1 MRIPAGTDDV
11 KMRPKSKGTIMWLLV
26 LLYAL
31 ALGLSLVLVFKGR
44 YELGVTGVLLVL
56 TMSPVSFVLAMTLTD
71 PAQRLLASKM
81 DELVRSVRMLGDQAA
96 LSDDARRVLNRQGE
110 RDLLRLAIEEDI
122 NNQHWDAAMVLVKEL
137 ADRFGFRIDAEEF
150 RQRIDSARAAT
161 LEAQV
166 ADAVG
171 YLDGLII
178 QRRWDEAAADAARI
192 QRLYPDSPR
201 VEALRARVAHAR
213 GSYKSEIE
221 RQFLVA
227 SQEGRADDALA
238 LLKDL
243 DQHLSPSEA
252 EPLRELARGVIGK
265 ARENLGAKFKLAV
278 QDRRWREAAELGEQI
293 VRDFP
298 NTRMAA
304 EVREV
309 IDGVRSRAAG
319 SVATTG

>member
-1 MRIPAGTDDV
+1 MRNLTTEEPR
-11 KMRPKSKGTIMWLLV
+11 KRPKSQGALIWLLV
-26 LLYAL
+26 LLYTL
-31 ALGLSLVLVFKGR
+31 ALGLSVVLVYKGQ
-44 YELGVTGVLLVL
+44 YDLGVTGVLLVL
-56 TMSPVSFVLAMTLTD
+56 TMSPVAFVLALS
-71 PAQRLLASKM
+71 LANPLQAILAAKM
-81 DELVRSVRMLGDQAA
+81 DELGRSVRMLGDQAA
-96 LSDDARRVLNRQGE
+96 LSDDARRVLNRSGE

-122 NNQHWDAAMVLVKEL
+122 NNQSWDAAMVLVKEL
-137 ADRFGFRIDAEEF
+137 ADRFGYRSDAEEF
-150 RQRIDSARAAT
+150 RKRIDFARAAT
-161 LEAQV
+161 LEAEV
-166 ADAVG
+166 ANAIG

-178 QRRWDEAAADAARI
+178 QRRWDEAVADAARI
-192 QRLYPDSPR
+192 QRLFPDSPR
-201 VEALRARVAHAR
+201 VEGLRGRVTQAKS
-213 GSYKSEIE
+213 SYKAEVE

-243 DQHLSPSEA
+243 DQHLSPAEA
-252 EPLRELARGVIGK
+252 EPLRELARGIIGK

-309 IDGVRSRAAG
+309 IDGVRARASGTSVAAG
-319 SVATTG
+319 

>member
-1 MRIPAGTDDV
+1 MRIPIGGDEINAKPRNQGAV
-11 KMRPKSKGTIMWLLV
+11 LWLLV

-31 ALGLSLVLVFKGR
+31 ALGLSVVLVYKGK

-56 TMSPVSFVLAMTLTD
+56 TMSPVAFVLALTLAN
-71 PAQRLLASKM
+71 PAQHLLAQKM
-81 DELVRSVRMLGDQAA
+81 GELGRSVRMLGDQAS

-122 NNQHWDAAMVLVKEL
+122 NNQHWDAAMVLIKEL
-137 ADRFGFRIDAEEF
+137 ADRFGFRTDAEEF

-161 LEAQV
+161 LEKQV
-166 ADAVG
+166 ADAIG

-178 QRRWDEAAADAARI
+178 QRRWDDAAADAARI
-192 QRLYPDSPR
+192 QRLFPDSPR
-201 VEALRARVAHAR
+201 VEALRSRVAQAR
-213 GSYKSEIE
+213 GSYKSEVE

-243 DQHLSPSEA
+243 DQHLSPQEA
-252 EPLRELARGVIGK
+252 EPLRELARGIIGK
-265 ARENLGAKFKLAV
+265 ARENLGARFKLAV

-309 IDGVRSRAAG
+309 IDGVRARAAG
-319 SVATTG
+319 TSVGTG